1 MPHPPNSLIGNPTG
15 VRRLFADGR
24 AAEEAYFR
32 KNGYWPIMHVVAI
45 RQDVA
50 SDHPELPR
58 ALFQAFEE
66 AKRKALWHY
75 EDPNWSM
82 LAWGRHYLEEEQERM
97 GGDGWPYGTARNRAN
112 LERFMTYSQEQ
123 GLTSRSLR
131 MDELFHPSVLD
142 T

>member
-1 MPHPPNSLIGNPTG
+1 MPHPPSSLIANREG

-24 AAEEAYFR
+24 SAEEAYQR
-32 KNGYWPIMHVVAI
+32 KNGYWPIMHLVAI
-45 RQDVA
+45 REDVA
-50 SDHPELPR
+50 AEHPELPR
-58 ALFQAFEE
+58 SLFYAFEE

-82 LAWGRHYLEEEQERM
+82 LAWARHYLEEESTRM
-97 GGDGWPYGTARNRAN
+97 GGDAWPYGVARNRAN

-123 GLTSRSLR
+123 GLTKRPLG